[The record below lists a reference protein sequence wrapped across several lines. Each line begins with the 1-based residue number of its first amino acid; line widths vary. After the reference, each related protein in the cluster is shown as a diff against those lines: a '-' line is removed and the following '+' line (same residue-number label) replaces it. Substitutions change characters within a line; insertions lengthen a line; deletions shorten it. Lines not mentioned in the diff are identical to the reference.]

1 MHWSM
6 TLLLLT
12 AVPADQVQPFPHF
25 NNYKDGYNA
34 ARDRQAPLLVILNP
48 STESEKDLI
57 QLDAIQK
64 TQVRREL
71 LKSYVVVTID
81 TSSKRGQT
89 VHKQF
94 GSKPLPRVI
103 VIDRNQEWQIYRTS
117 EPVYGQLWTEIL
129 ETFKTGDPT
138 ASLKPEEDCP
148 T

>member
-12 AVPADQVQPFPHF
+12 AVPTDQVQTSSHF
-25 NNYKDGYNA
+25 SNYKDGYNA
-34 ARDRQAPLLVILNP
+34 ARDRKAPLLVILNP
-48 STESEKDLI
+48 SKESEKNLI
-57 QLDAIQK
+57 QLDTIQK
-64 TQVRREL
+64 TKERRDL
-71 LKSYVVVTID
+71 LKNYVVVTID

-117 EPVYGQLWTEIL
+117 EPLYGQLWTDIL
-129 ETFKTGDPT
+129 KAFKTGAPT
-138 ASLKPEEDCP
+138 ASLESEEDCF